1 MKNFLHNAILEI
13 IIEDEEEEEE
23 EMLKWPLK
31 CQLIRYDD

>member
-23 EMLKWPLK
+23 MLKWPLK

>member
-13 IIEDEEEEEE
+13 IEEGKEEEEIV
-23 EMLKWPLK
+23 KWPLK